1 MIKENKRY
9 IVLIIAIITLVILGQ
24 WLKNY
29 VIDNYKGYESTCLIE
44 NLVNI
49 TYVENTGGAWGVGQG
64 DIATFIIVNIM
75 VIGIIVRFIITQ
87 KDRIGTFTLISLIL
101 ILAGGIS
108 NFIDR
113 VFRGYVV
120 DYIDITPIFNFP
132 VFNLE
137 DTVIIIGWIMFVV
150 LISISAIK
158 LKYEKVEDRI
168 EENSSKK

>member
-1 MIKENKRY
+1 M
-9 IVLIIAIITLVILGQ
+9 
-24 WLKNY
+24 
-29 VIDNYKGYESTCLIE
+29 
-44 NLVNI
+44 
-49 TYVENTGGAWGVGQG
+49 
-64 DIATFIIVNIM
+64 
-75 VIGIIVRFIITQ
+75 
-87 KDRIGTFTLISLIL
+87 L

-137 DTVIIIGWIMFVV
+137 DAVIIIGWIMFVV